1 MTNIPISRV
10 HSAANWSIALS
21 VLMIIAGI
29 LAIFLPMAAGLAV
42 TVLIAWLLIISG
54 VLHLI
59 YGWRAGSAGGVAL
72 EIVLGLLYLAIG
84 IYLLS
89 RPLAALAA
97 LTLAL
102 GIYLFI
108 EGILEF
114 AMAARTRGM
123 PGSGWLVFDGIITVI
138 LAIIIWSSWPAGTP
152 WVIGTLVGISM
163 FFSGISRLA
172 ISMAVRR
179 ATA

>member
-1 MTNIPISRV
+1 V

-54 VLHLI
+54 ILHLI
-59 YGWRAGSAGGVAL
+59 YGWRAGSAGGVVV
-72 EIVLGLLYLAIG
+72 EILLGLLYLAIG

-89 RPLAALAA
+89 RPLVGLAA

-102 GIYLFI
+102 GVYLFI
-108 EGILEF
+108 EAILEF
-114 AMAARTRGM
+114 VMAYRTRGLQ
-123 PGSGWLVFDGIITVI
+123 GSGWLVFDGIITLI
-138 LAIIIWSSWPAGTP
+138 LAIIIWSAWPAGTP
-152 WVIGTLVGISM
+152 WVIGTLVGVSM